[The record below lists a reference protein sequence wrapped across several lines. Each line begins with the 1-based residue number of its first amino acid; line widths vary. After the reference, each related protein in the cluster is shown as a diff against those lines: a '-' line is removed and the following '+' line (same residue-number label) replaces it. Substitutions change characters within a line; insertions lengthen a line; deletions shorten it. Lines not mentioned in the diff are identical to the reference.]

1 LREKGRAAVGREAC
15 WSCREW
21 HGLLL
26 RTRAW
31 ALERESA
38 CGCWSGCMLELSRM
52 AWPSSAHKS
61 VGACARKG
69 VRLLVGK
76 HVGAVA
82 NGMAFFCEQENEC
95 LSVKKA

>member
-1 LREKGRAAVGREAC
+1 
-15 WSCREW
+15 
-21 HGLLL
+21 
-26 RTRAW
+26 
-31 ALERESA
+31 
-38 CGCWSGCMLELSRM
+38 M

-82 NGMAFFCEQENEC
+82 NGMALFCAQERGCLREKGHECGYRRKSSCMALFCAQERGC
-95 LSVKKA
+95 LSEQKANSF